1 MRSKEAVKSPLRN
14 LIGGPWLVIGM
25 LLLSGVG
32 LVLAVLRRRKLREN
46 PPETVAEVDL
56 AKYAGLWY
64 EIARLPSSFQQDCAG
79 STAFYELR
87 DNGTLSV
94 RNHCYVGTL
103 DGPEREISGSAW
115 ISDPEQPAR
124 LKVRLGWMPFTS
136 DYWILQLGPKYRYA
150 VVGTP
155 DRRHL
160 WILSR
165 EPEMDMHLYQDI
177 IARVE
182 LAGFNTERLVDTLQ
196 PLESDFES
204 DEDVTDED

>member
-1 MRSKEAVKSPLRN
+1 MKSKEAVKSPLRG
-14 LIGGPWLVIGM
+14 LIGGPWLVLGM

-32 LVLAVLRRRKLREN
+32 LLLAVLKRQRSLKN

-64 EIARLPSSFQQDCAG
+64 EIARLPSFFQKDCAG
-79 STAFYELR
+79 TTALYEYR
-87 DNGTLSV
+87 ENGTLSV
-94 RNHCYVGTL
+94 RNHCFVGTL
-103 DGPEREISGSAW
+103 DGPERETRGRAW
-115 ISDPEQPAR
+115 APDPEQPAR
-124 LKVRLGWMPFTS
+124 LQVRLGFWPFPS
-136 DYWILQLGPKYRYA
+136 DYWIILLGPKYRYA

-165 EPEMDMHLYQDI
+165 EPEMDAHLYQDI

-182 LAGFNTERLVDTLQ
+182 LVGFNTEHLVDTLQ
-196 PLESDFES
+196 PLEGGPAEMVAQ
-204 DEDVTDED
+204 DEDE